1 MGCLSKLKREVDQLW
16 PARSYSRGRLYNIL
30 RNPIYIGKVRHKAE
44 VYEGLHEAIIAQ
56 DQFDRLQEQMQLRSV
71 IKRGTHH
78 SSGPSTFLIGKV
90 FDETGDRL
98 TPSKTRK
105 NGRTIRYYYSNRLT
119 ITGADPTGWRLRAD
133 MLEEALGDLV
143 KQHLTKTLQRMQIVP
158 LLKPHEV
165 AAALQ
170 RATEILSAEDKPY
183 WSIEV

>member
-1 MGCLSKLKREVDQLW
+1 MTR
-16 PARSYSRGRLYNIL
+16 P
-30 RNPIYIGKVRHKAE
+30 
-44 VYEGLHEAIIAQ
+44 
-56 DQFDRLQEQMQLRSV
+56 V

-78 SSGPSTFLIGKV
+78 SRGPSAFLVGKV

-105 NGRTIRYYYSNRLT
+105 NGRSIRYYYSNRLT